1 MILTV
6 YGPSIALFVSLAV
19 YGAMVLTTIALMGP
33 MDFALT
39 SRVADSDTSGPVKQ
53 FLSPRA
59 AFLCRI
65 MYVASLL
72 GVFGS
77 VLMLIQPLS
86 VGERDEINILVLVVA
101 AGLVLASVC
110 LILGLATY
118 SVSRFSQLLGPALRQ
133 IRRVLEAVASLP
145 LVRLALPSGGQAETV
160 ENGHVN
166 PTELEDNLDL
176 LEAVGIKTREGEL
189 RMIRGVLRMDSVRVR
204 EVMRPRVDMVVS
216 PVEAEPDAVVD
227 LMAVG
232 GYSKIPVHG
241 ETIDDIVGVVY
252 SRDLLKAINEGKIEE
267 DLLKRLARP
276 AIFVPEAQNLE
287 HLLRAFRLQRTHLA
301 IVVDEYGGVS
311 GLVTV
316 SDLVEEI
323 VGELMDEFDVGP
335 PELQRIRDG
344 EFVIDGTFSVEDL
357 NHELETNISAKGFD
371 TIAGLVFKEL
381 GKMPALGDRVYVD
394 GLKIT
399 VQSIAGRRIRRLSV
413 IQDFSNS
420 DRTDLSNQTA

>member
-1 MILTV
+1 M
-6 YGPSIALFVSLAV
+6 
-19 YGAMVLTTIALMGP
+19 
-33 MDFALT
+33 
-39 SRVADSDTSGPVKQ
+39 
-53 FLSPRA
+53 
-59 AFLCRI
+59 
-65 MYVASLL
+65 
-72 GVFGS
+72 
-77 VLMLIQPLS
+77 
-86 VGERDEINILVLVVA
+86 
-101 AGLVLASVC
+101 
-110 LILGLATY
+110 
-118 SVSRFSQLLGPALRQ
+118 
-133 IRRVLEAVASLP
+133 ASLP

-287 HLLRAFRLQRTHLA
+287 HLLLLEDSF
-301 IVVDEYGGVS
+301 YGGY
-311 GLVTV
+311 
-316 SDLVEEI
+316 VE
-323 VGELMDEFDVGP
+323 
-335 PELQRIRDG
+335 
-344 EFVIDGTFSVEDL
+344 GT
-357 NHELETNISAKGFD
+357 
-371 TIAGLVFKEL
+371 
-381 GKMPALGDRVYVD
+381 
-394 GLKIT
+394 
-399 VQSIAGRRIRRLSV
+399 
-413 IQDFSNS
+413 
-420 DRTDLSNQTA
+420 